1 MTPKIFISSPYTI
14 GDVGDN
20 VKKQMDCADG
30 LMSLGYVPFVPLL
43 YHFQHI
49 VHPRQYA
56 DWLNIDM
63 EWLRMCDAILRLPGE
78 SAGADE
84 EVKLAKELGKPV
96 FYSIVDLRN
105 HFETT

>member
-1 MTPKIFISSPYTI
+1 
-14 GDVGDN
+14 
-20 VKKQMDCADG
+20 
-30 LMSLGYVPFVPLL
+30 
-43 YHFQHI
+43 
-49 VHPRQYA
+49 
-56 DWLNIDM
+56 
-63 EWLRMCDAILRLPGE
+63 MCDAILRLPGE